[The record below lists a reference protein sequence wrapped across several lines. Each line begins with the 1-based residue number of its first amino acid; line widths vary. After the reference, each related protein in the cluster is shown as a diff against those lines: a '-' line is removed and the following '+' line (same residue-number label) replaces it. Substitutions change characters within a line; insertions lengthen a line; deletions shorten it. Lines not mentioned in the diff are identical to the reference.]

1 MDRSGRIRSLDGLRA
16 VSVTMV
22 IVAHLTRHTA
32 LPVHFNLGNLG
43 VRVFFVLSGFLITAL
58 LSREQA
64 ATGRISLSAFYLRRA
79 LRIFPPFYALVLAVT
94 AARAT
99 GLVSLSWSD
108 VAHAATYTMN
118 YNTADRAW
126 VLGHTWSLAV
136 EEQFY
141 LLWPAAIVLAGF
153 RRGLAIAALAM
164 LAAPLARVATYLAF
178 PAARAG
184 IGETFPT
191 VVDALA
197 AGCALALARDALW
210 RWPRYRRF
218 LGSPAFVVV
227 PLVAVAAHAGGKH
240 PLFALLV
247 GESLVNAAIALSV
260 DRVVRFPDGPI
271 GRFLDRRPVVL
282 VGVASYSIYLWQQPF
297 LDVRS
302 NAWWTAFPQN
312 LILVAVCAAASYHLV
327 ERPFLR
333 LRFSLETGRAPRKA
347 RPARQAA

>member
-32 LPVHFNLGNLG
+32 LPARFDLGNLG
-43 VRVFFVLSGFLITAL
+43 VRVFFVLSG
-58 LSREQA
+58 
-64 ATGRISLSAFYLRRA
+64 
-79 LRIFPPFYALVLAVT
+79 
-94 AARAT
+94 
-99 GLVSLSWSD
+99 
-108 VAHAATYTMN
+108 
-118 YNTADRAW
+118 
-126 VLGHTWSLAV
+126 
-136 EEQFY
+136 
-141 LLWPAAIVLAGF
+141 
-153 RRGLAIAALAM
+153 
-164 LAAPLARVATYLAF
+164 
-178 PAARAG
+178 
-184 IGETFPT
+184 FPT

-210 RWPRYRRF
+210 RWPPYRRF

-240 PLFALLV
+240 PLFSFLIGA
-247 GESLVNAAIALSV
+247 SLVNAAIALSV

-312 LILVAVCAAASYHLV
+312 LLLVAVCAAASYHLI

-333 LRFSLETGRAPRKA
+333 LRFSLETRRAPRKA